1 MNITNRALL
10 CAAASFALVFA
21 PAAARAGE
29 VSLTGS
35 LSTFTSPSGVG
46 PWRFLTFTDNEV
58 IGNDKPGIALIDRSD
73 DDTGAPGHSFG
84 VVLDDYH
91 DWSPRFFTYV
101 AVGTSSGT
109 ILPTRDAYVEGDLK
123 FGAALATVVG
133 AGTGIIVNPDG
144 TIQRYFSVGPTW
156 YHNNMNVTLRW
167 LPSFTSG
174 RVGSSSGL
182 LTWANGAAGKTV
194 STLTLLGGNEPPYG
208 VVSAATSIE
217 TGERVLFAGFD
228 VKHWIDP
235 KEGFDIGIE
244 LERLNDSA
252 SGNLLYVRRGINVGV
267 FREIGRGPAP

>member
-1 MNITNRALL
+1 MNITIRSLL
-10 CAAASFALVFA
+10 CAGAFFAFLA
-21 PAAARAGE
+21 PIAGRAGE
-29 VSLTGS
+29 LDLTGS

-46 PWRFLTFTDNEV
+46 PWRFLTFTDSEV
-58 IGNDKPGIALIDRSD
+58 VGNDKPSIALVDRAD
-73 DDTGAPGHSFG
+73 ADTGDQGHSFG

-101 AVGTSSGT
+101 AAGTSSGT
-109 ILPTRDAYVEGDLK
+109 LLPTRNGYAEGDLK
-123 FGAALATVVG
+123 FGPALATVMG
-133 AGTGIIVNPDG
+133 AGAGINVNPDG

-174 RVGSSSGL
+174 RSGSSSGL
-182 LTWANGAAGKTV
+182 MTWANGAAGSTV

-208 VVSAATSIE
+208 VVSAATSVD

-228 VKHWIDP
+228 VKHWLNP

-244 LERLNDSA
+244 LERLNDDT
-252 SGNLLYVRRGINVGV
+252 SGNLLYVRRGINVGI